1 MATKLQ
7 RRIVARSHKAWGG
20 AKEPEEHEAMA
31 GPSQNMVK
39 PVLEEML
46 NSLDDDE
53 ALKAAYGKLQKIMD
67 KFAR

>member
-7 RRIVARSHKAWGG
+7 RRIVARSRQAWG
-20 AKEPEEHEAMA
+20 EPEEQTAMA
-31 GPSQNMVK
+31 GPSQNMIK
-39 PVLEEML
+39 PILEEML

-53 ALKAAYGKLQKIMD
+53 ALKAAYGKLQKTMD